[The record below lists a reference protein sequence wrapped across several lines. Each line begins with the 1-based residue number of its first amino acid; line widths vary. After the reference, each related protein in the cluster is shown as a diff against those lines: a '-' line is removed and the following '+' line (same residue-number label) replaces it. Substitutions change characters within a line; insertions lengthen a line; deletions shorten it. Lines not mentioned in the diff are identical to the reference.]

1 MLIDFSTP
9 ASELH
14 GAREDSSVTGR
25 DALAG
30 SFSLI
35 DHENGSD
42 PAQQAAELCLDE
54 TEKKRQADKRA
65 AIERRDARRKSLA
78 NRRVSF
84 APEATLHTWSVM
96 ELVEDSTTSSA
107 SNSTRRQSS
116 MTAAQSPKSGTVEH
130 QNSISAMQRT
140 AVTTESVPKD
150 LSQQSPRPQR
160 QPHRED
166 SERTLDSI
174 PTSDDEIP
182 SSPGDGRD
190 SSPMRIED
198 GVDSESDTDGDTA
211 MSLEESTINTV
222 RSSDSSSTQTSLDD
236 RLRQAASQA
245 GTRGIEYDENLEA
258 DEGEDDGDQIMDL
271 ADATITHAFKSSTK
285 APQQV
290 AADLDKENVDPH
302 VTRTQLYGP
311 SASASTAD
319 ATSDKTMDMTQA
331 AGKII
336 SFQRSTGRR
345 RSSIGENYA
354 ENDTVSFDDESMD
367 LTTAKGGI
375 LQDNQFSEEE
385 AASDEEVTMEFTNV
399 IGMSEIRSKKDLT
412 LCSASNETEAMDV
425 TVAAGGILAV
435 IEEQTEPPSMI
446 EEDATCAMDM
456 TRAMGQIMSHNTH
469 AANNTADPT
478 PQTAEVP
485 SLTTG
490 EQSEHLHIGASMA
503 TVASETG
510 SPSLKP
516 RLSGRKS
523 VASSTSAT
531 PRSPTRAAHV
541 ATDQGTPSKQ
551 LTPVPI
557 RGPSPKRTPV
567 LTNVTQRSASPKKL
581 FKAELKQRASPAS
594 RIDLRHQHGSL
605 FAKDK
610 ITGLETPR
618 IVLHASKP
626 HQHISRASGSRG
638 PKTEILGSPKVSE
651 LLARR
656 SSLGEAST
664 DFKLGAGQRSTLR
677 FADPKQLELEI
688 DLERAEEHRRES
700 GRMVMELEADENNT
714 QQLRNMISSMSPK
727 KDKPN
732 KTRGRKSLAIG
743 SAKGLLGKRPAE
755 LDVDEDDDEDDE
767 HTPKRLKTVSRE
779 SSPVKRVHLPRPP
792 SKEQTTGRLSRTQQL
807 ALNQVQNET
816 PTTGNSPVQTPMSP
830 DVTGKF
836 KSATSDAKLSLFDD
850 KLDNVMNAV
859 DIGVVRP
866 ELAENG
872 AEEEKTSLQ
881 QFLNMTNIHFIE
893 LSHTKRRHTI
903 APPAEGSH
911 AKAYDNTSAAPFVAA
926 ATTLPLLELYQHATQ
941 ELKAYIS
948 SGRKIVRSIE
958 AETLADQPALFQE
971 YINATVEEK
980 HALEDRFRN
989 SKTNARLQSKEGWYL
1004 WRSQLVDGLRDGLS
1018 EMQETLKNDRIV
1030 LTKQQESMN
1039 SILQSLVDKKSSLKE
1054 QTSQLRAR
1062 LRDRESGSH
1071 ETLKLARQQ
1080 LLSADDLVKQNGQH
1094 LASIQSRLREKEAAL
1109 AQAAELRA
1117 EMVEQI
1123 REAQRVQEARRAV
1136 PSQEIATLHKEV
1148 ERLENE
1154 HGWSLVAVIPD
1165 PDDDSSVGTELTLA
1179 YKHSLCLKF
1188 HPSAFQLKSAHGRR
1202 RSGRKS
1208 RSVSGPNPPL
1218 TLTYVPPEEEEEQ
1231 TIEHSVGHS
1240 FMMRVM
1246 QGQLQNYSMLPKGT
1260 IAYRQ
1265 LLKTVSEGWKLAD
1278 EIKAEIEQLAAAGIV
1293 RTTDTDDGRLC
1304 SKLVLV
1310 QAGRSRIDMEF
1321 QLGISLL
1328 NDGEY
1333 VVSTSVN
1340 ASPVYGEVV
1349 RILDSSR
1356 VRKVQTALA
1365 REVGSKKFGQGAWIS
1380 AVRGFEQ
1387 WLTAQARASAAP
1399 RSKKSRTVSPSRTTA
1414 HATSPAQVLPA
1425 PPLPAPTR
1433 ATAETSSS
1441 PPRERVRAVTQS
1453 PHHHLQTPAARRSPL
1468 APKTTNRLMKK
1479 AIPVPTA
1486 AAKKV
1491 NTQLFPTT
1499 STAVD
1504 STVQKEN
1511 VVPAGYLPL
1520 STKVA
1525 EYNSSL
1531 VVKSSSNHI
1540 NRGGDA
1546 RTNTNEN
1553 DDDDVFSATGGTK
1566 PAIPPEIQEQMMITG
1581 TPMKRR
1587 LGALRRSPM

>member
-14 GAREDSSVTGR
+14 GVREDSSVTGR

-35 DHENGSD
+35 DYENGSD
-42 PAQQAAELCLDE
+42 LAQHAAELCLDE
-54 TEKKRQADKRA
+54 AEKKRQADKRA

-116 MTAAQSPKSGTVEH
+116 MTAAQSPKSGTAEH
-130 QNSISAMQRT
+130 QNGISAMQRT
-140 AVTTESVPKD
+140 AVTTESVAKG

-174 PTSDDEIP
+174 PTSDDEIS

-222 RSSDSSSTQTSLDD
+222 RSSGSSSTQTSLDG

-245 GTRGIEYDENLEA
+245 GTRGIEYDEYLEA

-271 ADATITHAFKSSTK
+271 ADATITHAFKSSTN

-302 VTRTQLYGP
+302 FTRTQLYGP

-319 ATSDKTMDMTQA
+319 ATSDKTMDMTQT

-345 RSSIGENYA
+345 RSSIGKNYT
-354 ENDTVSFDDESMD
+354 ENDTVSFEDESMD

-375 LQDNQFSEEE
+375 LQDNQFSKEG
-385 AASDEEVTMEFTNV
+385 AASDEEMTMEFTNV

-412 LCSASNETEAMDV
+412 LCSASNETEAMDM
-425 TVAAGGILAV
+425 TVAAGGILAI

-469 AANNTADPT
+469 AANNAADPT
-478 PQTAEVP
+478 LQTAEA
-485 SLTTG
+485 SSSTTEG
-490 EQSEHLHIGASMA
+490 QSEHLQIGVSMA

-523 VASSTSAT
+523 AASSTSAT
-531 PRSPTRAAHV
+531 PRSPTRASHV

-594 RIDLRHQHGSL
+594 RIDLRHQHDSL

-610 ITGLETPR
+610 TTGLETPR

-626 HQHISRASGSRG
+626 HQHISRASSSRG

-755 LDVDEDDDEDDE
+755 LDVDEDDDEDAE

-816 PTTGNSPVQTPMSP
+816 PTTGNSPVQTPVSP

-911 AKAYDNTSAAPFVAA
+911 AEAYDNTSAAPFVAA

-1039 SILQSLVDKKSSLKE
+1039 SILQSLVDKKSSLEE
-1054 QTSQLRAR
+1054 QTSQLKTR
-1062 LRDRESGSH
+1062 LRERESGSH

-1080 LLSADDLVKQNGQH
+1080 LLSVDDL
-1094 LASIQSRLREKEAAL
+1094 
-1109 AQAAELRA
+1109 
-1117 EMVEQI
+1117 VEQI

-1154 HGWSLVAVIPD
+1154 YGWSLVAVMPD

-1231 TIEHSVGHS
+1231 RIEHSVGHS

-1260 IAYRQ
+1260 IAYQQ

-1304 SKLVLV
+1304 SKLVLM
-1310 QAGRSRIDMEF
+1310 QAGRSRIDMDF

-1399 RSKKSRTVSPSRTTA
+1399 RSKKSRTVSPSRTTV

-1425 PPLPAPTR
+1425 PPPPPPTR
-1433 ATAETSSS
+1433 VTAETTSS

-1453 PHHHLQTPAARRSPL
+1453 PHHHLQTPTARRSPL

-1546 RTNTNEN
+1546 KTNTNEN